1 MLKTVEKPAI
11 LEIERDEIKDLNVL
25 LNELICKYNSS
36 DNEEFIQNSCIYA
49 HLLPERIKLFL
60 NDFRL
65 TEEKAACVIK
75 GYPVDNNEI
84 GSTPPHWR
92 ESAKSKGTLKQEILF
107 VLYSSI
113 LGDVFGWSTE
123 QEGKLIQDVLP
134 IKGDENKQLN
144 SASEE
149 LIFWHTE
156 DSFQQHAPDYL
167 GLFCLKNFENAA
179 TTFASISSV
188 DISGKDK
195 EILFEERFVIKPD
208 NAHQQE
214 NNLSAESFNTPK
226 PTKTSLLYGD
236 KNSPYLRIDP
246 YFMDRSEETYEE
258 KSALDNLI
266 EEFDKVIDDVILE
279 PGDALFVDNF
289 RGIHGRKPFYAKY
302 NGDDRWLKRVRI
314 ARDLRKSRGLRKS
327 GNDRI
332 IK

>member
-1 MLKTVEKPAI
+1 MLKTIEKPAI
-11 LEIERDEIKDLNVL
+11 LKIGTNEIKELNALLEDLAN
-25 LNELICKYNSS
+25 KYNSA
-36 DNEEFIQNSCIYA
+36 DDKEFIQNSCIYA

-60 NDFRL
+60 NDFRI
-65 TEEKAACVIK
+65 TEDKAACVIK
-75 GYPVDNNEI
+75 GYPIDNNDI

-92 ESAKSKGTLKQEILF
+92 ESSKTKNTLKEEILF

-134 IKGDENKQLN
+134 IKGDEKKQLN

-156 DSFQQHAPDYL
+156 DSFQQYAPDYL

-179 TTFASISSV
+179 TTFASINSV
-188 DISGKDK
+188 DISDKDK

-214 NNLSAESFNTPK
+214 NNSSAETFNVPK
-226 PTKTSLLYGD
+226 PIKTSILFGD

-246 YFMDRSEETYEE
+246 YFMDRSQESNEE
-258 KSALDNLI
+258 KVALDNLI
-266 EEFDKVIDDVILE
+266 EQFDKVIDDVILE

-314 ARDLRKSRGLRKS
+314 TRDLRKSRGLRKS
-327 GNDRI
+327 SNYRI